1 MPVEPVTDIK
11 DLPPLHFTGEI
22 LLVDHPEALE
32 AAVAE
37 LRRAP
42 VLGFDTETRPSFRKG
57 EKHLP
62 SLIQLAQENRVHLIQ
77 LKRTGFTPA
86 LADLLS
92 DAAVAKAG
100 VGVRDDIKALVEMRP
115 FEPAGFVDLAE
126 FARAHAIPERG
137 VRSLTARFLG
147 RRLSKGAQTSNW
159 AARELTE
166 RQKRYAAADAWV
178 CWRLY
183 HMLHTPPPA

>member
-1 MPVEPVTDIK
+1 MMPAEPVTDINN
-11 DLPPLHFTGEI
+11 LPPLHFTGEI
-22 LLVDHPEALE
+22 LFVDSPEALD
-32 AAVAE
+32 AAAAE

-57 EKHLP
+57 EKHPP

-77 LKRTGFTPA
+77 LKRTGITLA
-86 LADLLS
+86 LAALLS
-92 DAAVAKAG
+92 DAGVVKAG

-115 FEPAGFVDLAE
+115 FEPAGFADLAE
-126 FARAHAIPERG
+126 FARARAIPERG
-137 VRSLTARFLG
+137 LRSLTARFLG

-183 HMLHTPPPA
+183 ELLKP